1 MANFTKRAIRDS
13 FVKLLNKKPLHQ
25 ISVRDI
31 VEDCGVNRNTFYYY
45 YHDIPQLVEEVVND
59 EIDRIIREHP
69 AIDSVDE
76 GVNALIGFTME
87 NRRAVLHIYQSVNR
101 DIFEKHYWKIC
112 DHVVTA
118 LVGRRLEEKRVS
130 GKNRQMFLDY
140 AMCVCFGVT
149 MGWLN
154 SGMKSDIQEFS
165 NWLFG
170 IKQGT
175 LEEMITRCEKNKN

>member
-45 YHDIPQLVEEVVND
+45 YHNIPQLVEEVVND

-76 GVNALIGFTME
+76 GVNALIGFAME

-101 DIFEKHYWKIC
+101 DILEAPLESLRPCGDSAGGTKAGGKKGFREKSTDVSGLC
-112 DHVVTA
+112 HVRLLWRYDGMAEQWDEKRYSGVFQLAVWNQTGN
-118 LVGRRLEEKRVS
+118 VGRNDSKV
-130 GKNRQMFLDY
+130 
-140 AMCVCFGVT
+140 
-149 MGWLN
+149 
-154 SGMKSDIQEFS
+154 
-165 NWLFG
+165 
-170 IKQGT
+170 
-175 LEEMITRCEKNKN
+175 